1 MAMVTLV
8 RCEKCKKW
16 FEESELIDG
25 SLCEICKK
33 KEEAKSASAGQF
45 GGDIKD
51 QFLRYIERS
60 GATSLTTLAK
70 KYKNKVTEEEA
81 EQALIDLET
90 EQKITKRESKNKKGK
105 YVYEIV
111 VRTDSNEQ

>member
-8 RCEKCKKW
+8 RCGKCKKW
-16 FEESELIDG
+16 FEETELIDG
-25 SLCEICKK
+25 SLCETCKK
-33 KEEAKSASAGQF
+33 KADAKSASAGQF
-45 GGDIKD
+45 GGDIKA

-81 EQALIDLET
+81 EQALIDLEG
-90 EQKITKRESKNKKGK
+90 EQKIKKRESKNKKGK
-105 YVYEIV
+105 FVYEII
-111 VRTDSNEQ
+111 VRTDPNEQ